1 MHPSRGRF
9 APLVPLSL
17 VSAFLLFVAT
27 FLETFHQYS
36 SAQAGSSEKGTWS
49 THSPALTERTEV
61 AATALAGKI
70 YVMGGFSKLSF
81 SNIMRLTVSKAVEEY
96 DPSTDKWATKA
107 SLPTG
112 LHHAGAGAVGERL
125 YVIGGFTASVFS
137 MWQPVASVFMYD
149 PAKDA
154 WSERSPMPTPRGALT
169 VAVHS
174 GKLYAIGGKGEDGN
188 SAAVEVYDPKQN
200 RWEARAPLPTP
211 RDHLAAAS
219 VGQRIYTFGGRVN
232 LNYGENLGTVEA
244 YNPTTDKWKQGADL
258 PTPRSGIAAG
268 VVGGIVYVVGGES
281 PEGTFATNEAYDPKK
296 DQWRT
301 MAPMPTAR
309 HGLGA
314 VSVDRRLYVLSGG
327 PTPGGSYSNVTEV
340 FLPPE

>member
-1 MHPSRGRF
+1 MGPSRRRS
-9 APLVPLSL
+9 ALLVPLAL
-17 VSAFLLFVAT
+17 VSAFLLSVAT

-36 SAQAGSSEKGTWS
+36 SAQASPSGEGTWS

-81 SNIMRLTVSKAVEEY
+81 SNVMRLTVSKAVEEY
-96 DPSTDKWATKA
+96 DPRTDKWATKA
-107 SLPTG
+107 PLPAG
-112 LHHAGAGAVGERL
+112 LHHAGTGAVGERL
-125 YVIGGFTASVFS
+125 YVIGGFTASMFS
-137 MWQPVASVFMYD
+137 IWQPVASVYMYD
-149 PAKDA
+149 PAKDT

-169 VAVHS
+169 VAVHDE
-174 GKLYAIGGKGEDGN
+174 KLYAIGGKGEDGN

-200 RWEARAPLPTP
+200 RWEARSALPTP

-232 LNYGENLGTVEA
+232 LNYGKNLGTVEA
-244 YNPTTDKWKQGADL
+244 YNPTTDRWKQVADL

-268 VVGGIVYVVGGES
+268 VIDGIVYVVGGES
-281 PEGTFATNEAYDPKK
+281 PEGTFPTNEAYDPKR
-296 DQWRT
+296 DRWRT

-314 VSVDRRLYVLSGG
+314 VSVNRRLYVLSGG
-327 PTPGGSYSNVTEV
+327 PTPGGSYSNVIEV